1 MESRDERQ
9 QRQVR
14 RKIGMDTINILLSR
28 LFGGSFISIAL
39 CKKHIP
45 QGELT
50 KAEAAAAK
58 HRHCPRKVR
67 LRTWQVLAGRTARCP
82 TACRGVYPGK

>member
-58 HRHCPRKVR
+58 HCHRHVV
-67 LRTWQVLAGRTARCP
+67 QGAAAHMAREGAVPPIPLTYC
-82 TACRGVYPGK
+82 VS